1 MNLTLLE
8 ENNPLLLEDSE
19 EWNFRIDGSP
29 EELISELSK
38 FMAANGGV
46 GLAAPQVG
54 IKKRIFIM
62 GNFTKLIACI
72 NPKIISLSEERES
85 DLEGCLSFP
94 ELFMK
99 VKRPISC
106 NVQYQTITG
115 EVIERE
121 LTGLE
126 SRVFLHEYDHLLGIT
141 FDQRVGNLSFKMA
154 KDKRKKE
161 EKKAERKTSKQFPS
175 T

>member
-8 ENNPLLLEDSE
+8 ENNPQLLEVSE

-29 EELISELSK
+29 EELVRAMSK
-38 FMAANGGV
+38 FMTDNGGV
-46 GLAAPQVG
+46 GLAAPQLG

-62 GNFTKLIACI
+62 GNFTKLVVCI
-72 NPKIISLSEERES
+72 NPKIVSLSEERGN

-94 ELFMK
+94 DLFVK
-99 VKRPISC
+99 VKRPASAV
-106 NVQYQTITG
+106 VQYNTISG
-115 EVIERE
+115 ELVERE

-126 SRVFLHEYDHLLGIT
+126 CRVFLHEYDHLIGVT
-141 FDQRVGNLSFKMA
+141 FDQRAGNLSFKMA

-161 EKKAERKTSKQFPS
+161 LKKAARTSA
-175 T
+175 

>member
-8 ENNPLLLEDSE
+8 ENNPQLLEVSE

-29 EELISELSK
+29 EELVRAMSK
-38 FMAANGGV
+38 FMTDNGGV
-46 GLAAPQVG
+46 GLAAPQLG

-62 GNFTKLIACI
+62 GNFIKLVVCI
-72 NPKIISLSEERES
+72 NPKIVSLADDRKN

-94 ELFMK
+94 DLFMR
-99 VKRPISC
+99 VKRPTSAV
-106 NVQYQTITG
+106 VQYYTVSG
-115 EVIERE
+115 ELIERE

-126 SRVFLHEYDHLLGIT
+126 CRVFLHEYDHLIGVT

-161 EKKAERKTSKQFPS
+161 AKKLSRVSA
-175 T
+175 

>member
-1 MNLTLLE
+1 VNLTLLE
-8 ENNPLLLEDSE
+8 ENNPQLLEVSE

-29 EELISELSK
+29 EELVRAMSK
-38 FMAANGGV
+38 FMTDNGGV
-46 GLAAPQVG
+46 GLAAPQLG

-62 GNFTKLIACI
+62 GNFIKLVVCI
-72 NPKIISLSEERES
+72 NPKIVSLADDRKN

-94 ELFMK
+94 DLFMR
-99 VKRPISC
+99 VKRPTGAV
-106 NVQYQTITG
+106 VQYYTVLG
-115 EVIERE
+115 ELIERE

-126 SRVFLHEYDHLLGIT
+126 CRVFLHEYDHLIGVT

-161 EKKAERKTSKQFPS
+161 AKKLSRVSV
-175 T
+175 

>member
-8 ENNPLLLEDSE
+8 ENNPQLLEVSE
-19 EWNFRIDGSP
+19 EWDFRLDGSP
-29 EELISELSK
+29 EELVRAMSK
-38 FMAANGGV
+38 FMTDNGGV
-46 GLAAPQVG
+46 GLAAPQLG

-62 GNFTKLIACI
+62 GNFTKLVACI
-72 NPKIISLSEERES
+72 NPKIVSLSEERGN

-94 ELFMK
+94 NLFMK
-99 VKRPISC
+99 VKRPTSAV
-106 NVQYQTITG
+106 VQYNAVSG
-115 EVIERE
+115 DLVERE

-126 SRVFLHEYDHLLGIT
+126 CRVFLHEYDHLIGVT

-161 EKKAERKTSKQFPS
+161 LKKATRASA
-175 T
+175 

>member
-1 MNLTLLE
+1 MIELLK
-8 ENNPLLLEDSE
+8 ENDPQLVEVSD
-19 EWNFRIDGSP
+19 EWDFVVDGNP
-29 EELISELSK
+29 EELIGDMSK

-46 GLAAPQVG
+46 GLAAPQIG

-72 NPKIISLSEERES
+72 NPKIISLSEDRAA

-94 ELFMK
+94 DLFMK
-99 VKRPISC
+99 VKRPASC
-106 NVQYQTITG
+106 TVQYQTITG

-126 SRVFLHEYDHLLGIT
+126 SRVFLHEYDHLIGIT
-141 FDQRVGNLSFKMA
+141 FDQRVGNLSLKMA
-154 KDKRKKE
+154 KDKRTKE
-161 EKKAERKTSKQFPS
+161 AKKASRKTSK
-175 T
+175 

>member
-1 MNLTLLE
+1 MKLELLK
-8 ENNPLLLEDSE
+8 ENDPQLYEISHPWDFE
-19 EWNFRIDGSP
+19 VDGDP
-29 EELISELSK
+29 TELVTEMAK
-38 FMAANGGV
+38 FMAASGGV

-62 GNFTKLIACI
+62 GNFTKLVACI
-72 NPKIISLSEERES
+72 NPKIVSLSEDRKN

-94 ELFMK
+94 DLFMK
-99 VKRPISC
+99 VKRPASTV
-106 NVQYQTITG
+106 VQYYTASG
-115 EVIERE
+115 ELVERE

-126 SRVFLHEYDHLLGIT
+126 SRVFLHEYDHLIGVT

-161 EKKAERKTSKQFPS
+161 LKKTARASA
-175 T
+175 